1 MEEHLLILEQLL
13 SYEMGLKSNYEK
25 LEKKYESENDC
36 YTEARHKKT
45 NQIDRED
52 KSEIQKQK
60 QQLEQK
66 KKLHYKDVIV

>member
-36 YTEARHKKT
+36 YTEAGHKKT
-45 NQIDRED
+45 NQID
-52 KSEIQKQK
+52 
-60 QQLEQK
+60 
-66 KKLHYKDVIV
+66 